1 MHASFLNLHEYTSDG
16 LIKIFHSERTWIL
29 MLSPDESLISK
40 IVKTSSPFLATFD
53 RATKCRIRKF
63 AFRDQEK
70 NQGRKGNPSSAVCRN
85 MHGRKTI
92 HVKFGGFFLQ
102 TQMKDKISSICGSS
116 GRIIC
121 LHFARNS
128 RRLRGTPVFQAL
140 SGW

>member
-1 MHASFLNLHEYTSDG
+1 MHYFSQ
-16 LIKIFHSERTWIL
+16 KIWAYPVLLKSWHYC
-29 MLSPDESLISK
+29 LISE
-40 IVKTSSPFLATFD
+40 IVNIRRWLFWRHLTGQQNVG
-53 RATKCRIRKF
+53 RASLRFGTRKRIKVAKETHLQLF
-63 AFRDQEK
+63 
-70 NQGRKGNPSSAVCRN
+70 CRN